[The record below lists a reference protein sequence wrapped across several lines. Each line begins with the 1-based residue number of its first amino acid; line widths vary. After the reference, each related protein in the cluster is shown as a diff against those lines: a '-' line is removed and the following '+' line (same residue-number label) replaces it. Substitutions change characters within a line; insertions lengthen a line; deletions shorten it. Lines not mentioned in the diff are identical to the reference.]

1 MSQNPQF
8 PSQYPPIP
16 QQGGPQQPAYPQ
28 GNLVQM
34 PPPPAQLPQFYMP
47 QNPAEAQRQFQASV
61 GSKGGRVNGLEV
73 RYADIPGPR
82 GEKDWKDV
90 PAGYQGS
97 QRVYM
102 LPSWRPEGLPLFV
115 LSEWHYW
122 KSMRYPRGMSVG
134 CPGRDTCEICQAA
147 IMAEGHPDPNVV
159 KRAKD
164 FGRNRRKWL
173 YQVVLLDFPQLHIY
187 EDGKF
192 RPAILSCSYS
202 LQQAFLTVCNLKHR
216 SITDC
221 VHPQLGNPWII
232 AKKKTGGSAM
242 DVEYSAVDL
251 PPEPL
256 PQQFWPALSNLWD
269 LTQLLRVSTE
279 SERHMA
285 ALDMGLITG
294 GMSVQVPQQYQ
305 PQQYQQPA
313 PQPFNS
319 MPVPQQMPNTIQ
331 PAAPPLPYQTAPGM
345 GMPVYPQ
352 PQAQPQ
358 TPWMPQP
365 PAQPT
370 YGYQPPPS
378 EEQQLQFP
386 PPEYG
391 AFAQPPQPPPMQQ
404 PYSYQQQ
411 APVPQAPQPPMPMP
425 LPAAPSAPPP
435 VSYQPQQ
442 AMPAPQM
449 PQAPQQ
455 APGAIPMPPPPPIP
469 AQAPQVANPQE
480 LQQLQARLAGK

>member
-1 MSQNPQF
+1 MSQNPMF
-8 PSQYPPIP
+8 PYQYPPIQ
-16 QQGGPQQPAYPQ
+16 QQGGAFQVQPA
-28 GNLVQM
+28 
-34 PPPPAQLPQFYMP
+34 AQLPVPPVQIPQFYMP
-47 QNPAEAQRQFQASV
+47 QDPSEAQRQFQASV

-73 RYADIPGPR
+73 RYADILGPR

-97 QRVYM
+97 QWVYM

-134 CPGRDTCEICQAA
+134 CPGRDTCEICQSAL
-147 IMAEGHPDPNVV
+147 MAEGNPDPSVV
-159 KRAKD
+159 KRARD

-221 VHPQLGNPWII
+221 VHPQLGNPWIV
-232 AKKKTGGSAM
+232 AKKKTGNQPM

-294 GMSVQVPQQYQ
+294 GTSVQVPQQYQ
-305 PQQYQQPA
+305 PQQVQPMAQQQYQ
-313 PQPFNS
+313 
-319 MPVPQQMPNTIQ
+319 PNTIQ

-345 GMPVYPQ
+345 GMPGYSQ

-358 TPWMPQP
+358 TPWAPQAAPWPPQP
-365 PAQPT
+365 G
-370 YGYQPPPS
+370 YGYQAPPS
-378 EEQQLQFP
+378 ETQQLQFP

-391 AFAQPPQPPPMQQ
+391 AFAQPPQPG
-404 PYSYQQQ
+404 YGYQQQ
-411 APVPQAPQPPMPMP
+411 APVPQAPPPPMP

-442 AMPAPQM
+442 AMPAPQL
-449 PQAPQQ
+449 PQQ
-455 APGAIPMPPPPPIP
+455 FQQVPGVIPTPPPPPIP
-469 AQAPQVANPQE
+469 MQAPQVASPQE